1 MDWSA
6 TLIGGF
12 DSPLMVKDWVAITI
26 FFSTWFAYARIA
38 KFRAKREH
46 TLSSIMRKH
55 REHWMRQV
63 MLREQRV
70 SDATI
75 LGNLERVVTFF
86 ASTTI
91 LLLAGTLTAMMSA
104 DGLVEVINSA
114 HLADSASAESVRA
127 KLFFLALIFVYAF
140 FKFTWAV
147 RQYIMCAILL
157 GGAPIHHGEP
167 IDLPLSDEFE
177 AFALR
182 AAKMSDLA
190 NHDFNHGLR
199 AYYFALA
206 LLGWLINVWVL
217 LGASSLVLFTL
228 AQREFASKAVQVLR
242 DQ

>member
-1 MDWSA
+1 MNPE
-6 TLIGGF
+6 TLIMGVIE
-12 DSPLMVKDWVAITI
+12 SPLPVRDWLAISI
-26 FFSTWFAYARIA
+26 FFLTWFAYARFA
-38 KFRAKREH
+38 KFRAKRQH
-46 TLSSIMRKH
+46 TLSSIMRAH
-55 REHWMRQV
+55 REDWMRQV

-91 LLLAGTLTAMMSA
+91 LLLAGTLTAIMSA
-104 DGLVEVINSA
+104 DRLVEVINSM
-114 HLADSASAESVRA
+114 HLADAASVQSIRV

-157 GGAPIHHGEP
+157 GGAPIIRGEIP
-167 IDLPLSDEFE
+167 ALPLSDELE
-177 AFALR
+177 GFAVR

-217 LGASSLVLFTL
+217 LIAGSLVIATL
-228 AQREFASKAVQVLR
+228 AQREFFSKAVRVLR
-242 DQ
+242 EA